1 VSKGKNNAIDSA
13 GAATITVCIAVKEF
27 VLNLNHAFGLGA
39 H

>member
-1 VSKGKNNAIDSA
+1 VAKGKNNAINSA
-13 GAATITVCIAVKEF
+13 GTATITVSIAVKEL

>member
-1 VSKGKNNAIDSA
+1 VAEGKNNAIDSA
-13 GAATITVCIAVKEF
+13 DAATIAVSIAVEEL